1 MEQKIYEI
9 LNELGMPFGVT
20 GRQYVVRA
28 VVLVFQNGRMAMTKE
43 LYPQLAAEFETTSAR
58 AERAI
63 RHAIERVFDS
73 GNVAA
78 IGKYF
83 GANVDYGKGKLTNTD
98 FIYGLAEYL
107 RFHS

>member
-9 LNELGMPFGVT
+9 LNELGVPFSVL
-20 GRQYVVRA
+20 GRQYIVRA

-43 LYPQLAAEFETTSAR
+43 LYPQLADEFKTRSVR
-58 AERAI
+58 VERAI

-78 IGKYF
+78 VAKYF
-83 GANVDYGKGKLTNTD
+83 GANVDYRTGKLTNTD

>member
-1 MEQKIYEI
+1 MEQKIYDI
-9 LNELGMPFGVT
+9 LNELGVPFGVL
-20 GRQYVVRA
+20 GRQYIVRA
-28 VVLVFQNGRMAMTKE
+28 VAIIFQNGRMAMTKE

-83 GANVDYGKGKLTNTD
+83 GANVDYRKGKLTNTD

>member
-1 MEQKIYEI
+1 MEQKMYDI
-9 LNELGMPFGVT
+9 LNELGMPFGIT

-43 LYPQLAAEFETTSAR
+43 LYPQLAKEFNKGRNSV
-58 AERAI
+58 ERAI
-63 RHAIERVFDS
+63 RHAIEIVFDS
-73 GNVAA
+73 GNVAV

-83 GANVDYGKGKLTNTD
+83 GANVDYRKGKITNTD

>member
-1 MEQKIYEI
+1 MEEKIYDI
-9 LNELGMPFGVT
+9 LNELGVPFGVL
-20 GRQYVVRA
+20 GRQYIVRA
-28 VVLVFQNGRMAMTKE
+28 VALVYQNGRMAMTKE
-43 LYPQLAAEFETTSAR
+43 LYPQLAEEFESKSNR
-58 AERAI
+58 VERAI
-63 RHAIERVFDS
+63 RHAIEKVFDS

>member
-9 LNELGMPFGVT
+9 LNELGVPFGVL
-20 GRQYVVRA
+20 GRQYIARA
-28 VVLVFQNGRMAMTKE
+28 VALVFHNGRMAMTKE
-43 LYPQLAAEFETTSAR
+43 LYPQLAEEFETTSAR
-58 AERAI
+58 VERAV

-98 FIYGLAEYL
+98 FIYGIVEYL